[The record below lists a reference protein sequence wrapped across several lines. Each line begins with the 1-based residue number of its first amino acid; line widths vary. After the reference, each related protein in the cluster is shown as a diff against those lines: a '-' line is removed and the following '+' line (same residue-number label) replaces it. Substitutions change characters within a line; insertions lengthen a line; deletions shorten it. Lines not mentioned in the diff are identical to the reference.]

1 MGKKRKKAI
10 SLTDHKSKNGQDRV
24 IVHLRGRDWDVN
36 ASALDDAELL
46 ETLISL
52 DEGNPKGIFTA
63 VRALLGDSQRKEVM
77 EVLRNPETGVATM
90 TDYTKFFTDMMH
102 ALNPNS

>member
-36 ASALDDAELL
+36 ASALDDAELM

-63 VRALLGDSQRKEVM
+63 VRALLGESQRKDVM
-77 EVLRNPETGVATM
+77 EVLRNPETGIATM
-90 TDYTKFFTDMMH
+90 TDYTEFFTDLMR

>member
-10 SLTDHKSKNGQDRV
+10 NLTDHKSKNGQDRT
-24 IVHLRGRDWDVN
+24 IVHLRGRDWEVN
-36 ASALDDAELL
+36 SAALDDAELM

-63 VRALLGDSQRKEVM
+63 VRALLGESQRKDVM
-77 EVLRNPETGVATM
+77 EVLRNPETGIATM
-90 TDYTKFFTDMMH
+90 TDYTEFFTDLMR

>member
-10 SLTDHKSKNGQDRV
+10 SLTDHKSKSGQDRI
-24 IVHLRGRDWDVN
+24 IVHLRGRDWEVN
-36 ASALDDAELL
+36 SAALDDAELL
-46 ETLISL
+46 ETLIAL
-52 DEGNPKGIFTA
+52 DEGNPKGIFSA

-77 EVLRNPETGVATM
+77 EVLRDQETGITKM
-90 TDYTKFFTDMMH
+90 SDYTTFFTDLMH

>member
-90 TDYTKFFTDMMH
+90 TDYTKFFTDMMR